1 MICVIFFLFGL
12 ELVQGLVQC
21 NGTVTKLQLCS
32 LEADYNARST
42 GKNTKTNGYPLL
54 LKTAVNVLKIA
65 QFDESHNTITLNV
78 LLSVIWNDTRL
89 R

>member
-1 MICVIFFLFGL
+1 MICIMIFLSGL
-12 ELVQGLVQC
+12 ELIQGLVQC

-54 LKTAVNVLKIA
+54 LKTAINVLKIA
-65 QFDESHNTITLNV
+65 QLKSHNTITLVTFMCPNPE
-78 LLSVIWNDTRL
+78 LT
-89 R
+89 